1 MLTAYQPS
9 MAPEK
14 VVFLHGQH
22 ATKGANRSERTTRE
36 QPWPRR
42 WALNGLRRISSEG
55 YLAAPGEHATRYE
68 DTSPDMI
75 TVAITTFNRGDLVC
89 RAIRSALPFV
99 GPLGG
104 RVIVVDDGSPEPVFP
119 FVQASFHAELQ
130 NSTLIHVRQDVNGGV
145 TAGKNLAFAH
155 SDPGW
160 VLFLDSDDELI
171 PEAAEDVARALISCG
186 DEALMF
192 FRCIDQNGAFVGH
205 QFDKP
210 QRLTLSRYL
219 AHTSYGEAL
228 VAVNKAIV
236 SAPPFDTDL
245 RGYEGIG
252 CARLIKQ
259 FGPAWLMPIVARR
272 YYRRGAD
279 RLSTL
284 PNMMRRAMLLGRG
297 HFRYVRLFGD
307 EMSVLTRLKFRIKAC
322 AYFAAALLHGVV
334 PTSNE

>member
-1 MLTAYQPS
+1 M
-9 MAPEK
+9 
-14 VVFLHGQH
+14 V
-22 ATKGANRSERTTRE
+22 
-36 QPWPRR
+36 
-42 WALNGLRRISSEG
+42 
-55 YLAAPGEHATRYE
+55 
-68 DTSPDMI
+68 

-89 RAIRSALPFV
+89 RAIRSALQFV
-99 GPLGG
+99 GSFSG

-119 FVQASFHAELQ
+119 FVQAYFQVELQ
-130 NSTLIHVRQDVNGGV
+130 NSTLIHVRQDVNEGV
-145 TAGKNLAFAH
+145 TAAKNLAFTH

-160 VLFLDSDDELI
+160 VLFLDSDDELL
-171 PEAAEDVARALISCG
+171 PEAADDVTHALTSCG

-205 QFDKP
+205 QFNKP

-228 VAVNKAIV
+228 VAINKAV
-236 SAPPFDTDL
+236 ASAPPFDTDL

-272 YYRRGAD
+272 YYRDGED

-284 PNMMRRAMLLGRG
+284 PNMMRRAKLLGRG
-297 HFRYVRLFGD
+297 HFRYVGLFGD
-307 EMSVLTRLKFRIKAC
+307 KMSPVTRFKFRIKAS
-322 AYFAAALLHGVV
+322 AYFAAGLLQRQMK
-334 PTSNE
+334 NE